1 MKPAS
6 FDLFQPQDW
15 SETLNALKNYD
26 KDAMI
31 LAGGQSLI
39 AMMNMRIAKPKVLID
54 INTIKDDIDL
64 IDHRDTIEI
73 GPLYRQLELEIRH
86 PLRCHQIQV
95 TDHLFLLP
103 RSAPLQ
109 SKCFPEYYN
118 LLVAIKQAPLINT
131 PHGKWVCTSKGIQY
145 QNAVKPPCTEA

>member
-1 MKPAS
+1 MKPSS

-54 INTIKDDIDL
+54 INTIK
-64 IDHRDTIEI
+64 
-73 GPLYRQLELEIRH
+73 ELFSH
-86 PLRCHQIQV
+86 LQVKCMGCH
-95 TDHLFLLP
+95 
-103 RSAPLQ
+103 
-109 SKCFPEYYN
+109 
-118 LLVAIKQAPLINT
+118 LINNLMNI
-131 PHGKWVCTSKGIQY
+131 PPIWLLALYINHVGFIQFQSNY
-145 QNAVKPPCTEA
+145 

>member
-39 AMMNMRIAKPKVLID
+39 SMMNM
-54 INTIKDDIDL
+54 TI
-64 IDHRDTIEI
+64 
-73 GPLYRQLELEIRH
+73 
-86 PLRCHQIQV
+86 
-95 TDHLFLLP
+95 
-103 RSAPLQ
+103 
-109 SKCFPEYYN
+109 
-118 LLVAIKQAPLINT
+118 
-131 PHGKWVCTSKGIQY
+131 
-145 QNAVKPPCTEA
+145 